1 VGIKTTTN
9 NSTMFKDNRYDDINV
24 FDDKLCE
31 FYLNIE
37 DYEHA
42 RKVAAEILK
51 KEPSNQRALWAKGYI
66 NEMVEK
72 LPEALSYY
80 EELDRYDPRDPYVLK
95 RKAVV
100 EMKLGMGKK
109 ALADINNAIDTEAD
123 DTDAYLIR
131 GMLYFYL
138 FDRKID
144 AIRDY
149 NRAVHLDP
157 KNAEALYQRGFAYLK
172 YGNMDYA
179 KDDLKRAAELGSVD
193 AEDLVE
199 KNRLILSTA

>member
-1 VGIKTTTN
+1 
-9 NSTMFKDNRYDDINV
+9 MFKDNRYDDINV